1 MASDTPASA
10 NRPLVVGLT
19 GGIGAGKSTAARLF
33 QQLGVPVLD
42 TDDVARDVVAPHS
55 DGLAAV
61 RERFGD
67 AVVNASGALDRT
79 RLGQHVFAD
88 DDARRDLEAITH
100 PRIRAR
106 VLDWIVRQTAPYCV
120 VVVPLLFET
129 GFDALVDR
137 VAAISLDAQT
147 QFTRVVTR
155 DHRDADQVRLILR
168 AQLPDATRRARAD
181 DVLRN
186 DGSRHALT
194 TQIIALDRRYRA
206 MVTT

>member
-1 MASDTPASA
+1 MASNKTAGA

-33 QQLGVPVLD
+33 QQLGAPVLD

-79 RLGQHVFAD
+79 RLGRRVFAD
-88 DDARRDLEAITH
+88 TAARRDLEAITH
-100 PRIRAR
+100 PRIRAHA
-106 VLDWIVRQTAPYCV
+106 LDWIVRQTAPYCV
-120 VVVPLLFET
+120 VVAPLLFET
-129 GFDALVDR
+129 GFDAIVDR

-147 QFTRVVTR
+147 QLTRVVAR
-155 DHRDADQVRLILR
+155 DQRDAEQVRLIMQ
-168 AQLPDATRRARAD
+168 AQLPDAIRRARAD

-186 DGSRHALT
+186 DGSRDALT